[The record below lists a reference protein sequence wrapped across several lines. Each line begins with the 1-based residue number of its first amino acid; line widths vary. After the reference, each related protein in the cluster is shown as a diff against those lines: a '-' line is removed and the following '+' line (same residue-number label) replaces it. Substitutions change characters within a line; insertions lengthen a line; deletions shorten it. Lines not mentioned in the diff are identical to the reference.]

1 MANELTQKQVTSN
14 VAARIEAMKGEG
26 LLIAPN
32 YSVSNA
38 LSSAYYALKNS
49 SGGNLLQQCTQD
61 SVYNALLEMVTQG
74 LSPAKKQCYF
84 IKYGSEVHLRMSYF
98 GTIKVVKD
106 LQDVKDVIANVVYEG
121 DELEISVENGRKKLV
136 KHETD
141 WQNADN
147 PIIAA
152 YCIIT
157 RTDGE
162 EFFEV
167 MTKKQID
174 KSWSKSKTK
183 NVQIDF
189 PDQMAM
195 RTVIN
200 RAAKM
205 FINTS
210 NDSDLFAGAINRTVA
225 DEYEDD
231 RQIKEAKPIQEHSE
245 SLDDILGNP
254 KGITSDQPKIPN
266 TSLEA
271 PELPQ
276 EDEKEKAEESTEE
289 VDEASQ
295 TEEKP
300 PKKTRQKK
308 SEVIDQET
316 GEVFEQGSL
325 FKGMTTIPKEV

>member
-1 MANELTQKQVTSN
+1 MSYELTQKQITSS
-14 VAARIEAMKGEG
+14 VAARIGEMQNEG
-26 LLIAPN
+26 LMIAPN

-49 SGGNLLQQCTQD
+49 NSGNLLQQCTQD

-84 IKYGSEVHLRMSYF
+84 IKYGSDVQLRMSYF
-98 GTIKVVKD
+98 GTIKVTKD
-106 LQDVKDVIANVVYEG
+106 LQEVKDVTANVVYEG
-121 DELEISVENGRKKLV
+121 DTLEVSVENGRKKLV

-174 KSWSKSKTK
+174 KSWSKAKTK

-210 NDSDLFAGAINRTVA
+210 NDSDLFAGAINNTIA
-225 DEYEDD
+225 DEYDNG
-231 RQIKEAKPIQEHSE
+231 RQVKEAEPVREE
-245 SLDDILGNP
+245 AETLDSILGA
-254 KGITSDQPKIPN
+254 S
-266 TSLEA
+266 
-271 PELPQ
+271 
-276 EDEKEKAEESTEE
+276 EE
-289 VDEASQ
+289 V
-295 TEEKP
+295 TEKP
-300 PKKTRQKK
+300 KKEVINQELTTTDA
-308 SEVIDQET
+308 SSSVNETPDFDEETGVVIDQEPENGQMDMLE
-316 GEVFEQGSL
+316 GEDF
-325 FKGMTTIPKEV
+325 

>member
-1 MANELTQKQVTSN
+1 MTNELTQKQVTSN
-14 VAARIEAMKGEG
+14 VANRIEAMKGEG

-49 SGGNLLQQCTQD
+49 SSGNLLQQCTQD
-61 SVYNALLEMVTQG
+61 SIYNALLEMVTQG

-84 IKYGSEVHLRMSYF
+84 IKYGSEVQLRMSYF
-98 GTIKVVKD
+98 GTIKVTKD
-106 LQDVKDVIANVVYEG
+106 LQDVKDVTANVVYEG
-121 DELEISVENGRKKLV
+121 DTLEVAVENGRKKLV

-141 WQNADN
+141 WRNADN

-157 RTDGE
+157 RADGE
-162 EFFEV
+162 EFLEV

-174 KSWSKSKTK
+174 KSWSKAKTK

-210 NDSDLFAGAINRTVA
+210 NDSDLFAGAINNTIA
-225 DEYEDD
+225 EEYDNE
-231 RQIKEAKPIQEHSE
+231 RQMKEAEPVRDEVE
-245 SLDDILGNP
+245 TLDDILKAPSTPTDSDNVVDGEFAAETKTPPKTAEKTANP
-254 KGITSDQPKIPN
+254 DELASTEYPAEEIPN
-266 TSLEA
+266 F
-271 PELPQ
+271 
-276 EDEKEKAEESTEE
+276 DE
-289 VDEASQ
+289 
-295 TEEKP
+295 
-300 PKKTRQKK
+300 
-308 SEVIDQET
+308 ET
-316 GEVFEQGSL
+316 GEVLEEISL
-325 FKGMTTIPKEV
+325 FEGNTINVKE

>member
-1 MANELTQKQVTSN
+1 
-14 VAARIEAMKGEG
+14 
-26 LLIAPN
+26 
-32 YSVSNA
+32 
-38 LSSAYYALKNS
+38 
-49 SGGNLLQQCTQD
+49 
-61 SVYNALLEMVTQG
+61 MVTQG

-84 IKYGSEVHLRMSYF
+84 IKYGSDVQLRMSYF
-98 GTIKVVKD
+98 GTIKVTKD
-106 LQDVKDVIANVVYEG
+106 LQDVKDVTANVVYEG
-121 DELEISVENGRKKLV
+121 DTLDVAIENGRKKLV

-174 KSWSKSKTK
+174 KSWSKAKTK

-210 NDSDLFAGAINRTVA
+210 NDSDLFAGAINNTIA
-225 DEYEDD
+225 DEYDND
-231 RQIKEAKPIQEHSE
+231 RQMKEAEPVREE
-245 SLDDILGNP
+245 AETLDSILGA
-254 KGITSDQPKIPN
+254 S
-266 TSLEA
+266 
-271 PELPQ
+271 
-276 EDEKEKAEESTEE
+276 EE
-289 VDEASQ
+289 V
-295 TEEKP
+295 TEKP
-300 PKKTRQKK
+300 KK
-308 SEVIDQET
+308 EVINQELTTTDTSYPADEVPDFDQET
-316 GEVFEQGSL
+316 GEV
-325 FKGMTTIPKEV
+325 IDKEPENGQMDMLEGEDF

>member
-1 MANELTQKQVTSN
+1 MSYELTQKQITSS
-14 VAARIEAMKGEG
+14 VAARIGEMQNEG
-26 LLIAPN
+26 LMIAPN

-49 SGGNLLQQCTQD
+49 NSGNLLQQCTQD

-84 IKYGSEVHLRMSYF
+84 IKYGSDVQLRMSYF
-98 GTIKVVKD
+98 GTIKVTKD
-106 LQDVKDVIANVVYEG
+106 LQEVKDVTANVVYEG
-121 DELEISVENGRKKLV
+121 DTLDVAVENGRKKLV

-141 WQNADN
+141 WRNADN

-174 KSWSKSKTK
+174 KSWSKAKTK

-210 NDSDLFAGAINRTVA
+210 NDSDLFAGAINNTIA
-225 DEYEDD
+225 DEYDNG
-231 RQIKEAKPIQEHSE
+231 RQVKEAEPVREE
-245 SLDDILGNP
+245 AETLDSILGA
-254 KGITSDQPKIPN
+254 S
-266 TSLEA
+266 
-271 PELPQ
+271 
-276 EDEKEKAEESTEE
+276 EE
-289 VDEASQ
+289 VTEKPKKEVINQELTTTEASSSVSEIPSFD
-295 TEEKP
+295 EEIGG
-300 PKKTRQKK
+300 
-308 SEVIDQET
+308 VIDQEPENGQMDMLE
-316 GEVFEQGSL
+316 GEDF
-325 FKGMTTIPKEV
+325 

>member
-1 MANELTQKQVTSN
+1 MTNELTQKQITSP
-14 VAARIEAMKGEG
+14 VAARIGEMQNEG
-26 LLIAPN
+26 LMIAQN

-49 SGGNLLQQCTQD
+49 NSGNLLQQCTQD

-84 IKYGSEVHLRMSYF
+84 IKYGSDVQLRMSYF
-98 GTIKVVKD
+98 GTIKVTKD
-106 LQDVKDVIANVVYEG
+106 LQEVKDVTANVVYEG
-121 DELEISVENGRKKLV
+121 DTLEVSVENGRKKLV

-174 KSWSKSKTK
+174 KSWSKAKTK

-210 NDSDLFAGAINRTVA
+210 NDSDLFAGAINNTIA
-225 DEYEDD
+225 DEYDNG
-231 RQIKEAKPIQEHSE
+231 RQVKEAEPVR
-245 SLDDILGNP
+245 
-254 KGITSDQPKIPN
+254 
-266 TSLEA
+266 
-271 PELPQ
+271 
-276 EDEKEKAEESTEE
+276 DEVETERAGRLLCE
-289 VDEASQ
+289 
-295 TEEKP
+295 
-300 PKKTRQKK
+300 
-308 SEVIDQET
+308 
-316 GEVFEQGSL
+316 
-325 FKGMTTIPKEV
+325 

>member
-1 MANELTQKQVTSN
+1 MTNELTQKQVTSN
-14 VAARIEAMKGEG
+14 VATRIEAMKGEG

-49 SGGNLLQQCTQD
+49 SSGNLLQQCTQD

-84 IKYGSEVHLRMSYF
+84 IKYGSDVQLRMSYF
-98 GTIKVVKD
+98 GTIKVTKD
-106 LQDVKDVIANVVYEG
+106 LQEVKDVTANVVYEG
-121 DELEISVENGRKKLV
+121 DTLEVSVENGRKKLV

-152 YCIIT
+152 YCIVT

-174 KSWSKSKTK
+174 QSWSKAKTK

-210 NDSDLFAGAINRTVA
+210 NDSDLFAGAINNTIT
-225 DEYEDD
+225 DEYDNG
-231 RQIKEAKPIQEHSE
+231 RQVKEAEPVREE
-245 SLDDILGNP
+245 AETLDSILGA
-254 KGITSDQPKIPN
+254 S
-266 TSLEA
+266 
-271 PELPQ
+271 
-276 EDEKEKAEESTEE
+276 EE
-289 VDEASQ
+289 V
-295 TEEKP
+295 TEKP
-300 PKKTRQKK
+300 KKEVINQELTTTDA
-308 SEVIDQET
+308 SSSVNETPDFDEETGGVIDQEPENGQMDMLE
-316 GEVFEQGSL
+316 GEDF
-325 FKGMTTIPKEV
+325 

>member
-1 MANELTQKQVTSN
+1 MSYELTQKQITSS
-14 VAARIEAMKGEG
+14 VAARIGEMQNEG
-26 LLIAPN
+26 LMIAPN

-49 SGGNLLQQCTQD
+49 NSGNLLQQCTQD

-84 IKYGSEVHLRMSYF
+84 IKYGSDVQLRMSYF
-98 GTIKVVKD
+98 GTIKVTKD
-106 LQDVKDVIANVVYEG
+106 LQEVKDVTANVVYEG
-121 DELEISVENGRKKLV
+121 DTLDVAVENGRKKLV

-174 KSWSKSKTK
+174 KSWSKAKTK

-210 NDSDLFAGAINRTVA
+210 NDSDLFAGAINNTIA
-225 DEYEDD
+225 DEYDNG
-231 RQIKEAKPIQEHSE
+231 RQMKEAEPVREE
-245 SLDDILGNP
+245 AETLDSILGA
-254 KGITSDQPKIPN
+254 S
-266 TSLEA
+266 
-271 PELPQ
+271 
-276 EDEKEKAEESTEE
+276 EE
-289 VDEASQ
+289 V
-295 TEEKP
+295 TEKP
-300 PKKTRQKK
+300 KK
-308 SEVIDQET
+308 EVINQELTTTDTSYPADEVPDFDKET
-316 GEVFEQGSL
+316 GEA
-325 FKGMTTIPKEV
+325 IDKEPENGQMDMLEGEDF

>member
-1 MANELTQKQVTSN
+1 MSYELTQKQITSS
-14 VAARIEAMKGEG
+14 VAARIGEMQNEG
-26 LLIAPN
+26 LMIAPN

-49 SGGNLLQQCTQD
+49 NSGNLLQQCTQD

-84 IKYGSEVHLRMSYF
+84 IKYGSDVQLRMSYF
-98 GTIKVVKD
+98 GTIKVTKD
-106 LQDVKDVIANVVYEG
+106 LQEVKDVTANVVYEG
-121 DELEISVENGRKKLV
+121 DTLEVSVENGRKKLV

-141 WQNADN
+141 WRNADN

-174 KSWSKSKTK
+174 KSWSKAKTK

-210 NDSDLFAGAINRTVA
+210 DDSDLFAGAINNTIA
-225 DEYEDD
+225 DEYDNG
-231 RQIKEAKPIQEHSE
+231 RQMKEAEPVREE
-245 SLDDILGNP
+245 AETLDSILGA
-254 KGITSDQPKIPN
+254 S
-266 TSLEA
+266 
-271 PELPQ
+271 
-276 EDEKEKAEESTEE
+276 EE
-289 VDEASQ
+289 V
-295 TEEKP
+295 TEKP
-300 PKKTRQKK
+300 KK
-308 SEVIDQET
+308 EVINQELTTTDTSYPADEVPDFDQET
-316 GEVFEQGSL
+316 GEVIDQEPENVQMDMLEGEDF
-325 FKGMTTIPKEV
+325 

>member
-1 MANELTQKQVTSN
+1 MSYELTQKQITSS
-14 VAARIEAMKGEG
+14 VAARIGEMQNEG
-26 LLIAPN
+26 LMIAPN

-49 SGGNLLQQCTQD
+49 NSGNLLQQCTQD

-84 IKYGSEVHLRMSYF
+84 IKYGSDVQLRMSYF
-98 GTIKVVKD
+98 GTIKVTKD
-106 LQDVKDVIANVVYEG
+106 LQEVKDVTANVVYEG
-121 DELEISVENGRKKLV
+121 DTLDVAVENGRKKLV

-141 WQNADN
+141 WRNADN

-152 YCIIT
+152 YFIIT

-174 KSWSKSKTK
+174 KSWSKAKTK

-210 NDSDLFAGAINRTVA
+210 NDSDLFAGAINNTIA
-225 DEYEDD
+225 DEYDNG
-231 RQIKEAKPIQEHSE
+231 RQVKEAEPVREE
-245 SLDDILGNP
+245 AETLDSILGA
-254 KGITSDQPKIPN
+254 S
-266 TSLEA
+266 
-271 PELPQ
+271 
-276 EDEKEKAEESTEE
+276 EE
-289 VDEASQ
+289 VTEKPKKEVINQELTTTEASSSVSEIPSFD
-295 TEEKP
+295 EE
-300 PKKTRQKK
+300 TGG
-308 SEVIDQET
+308 VIDQEPENGQMDMLE
-316 GEVFEQGSL
+316 GEDF
-325 FKGMTTIPKEV
+325 

>member
-1 MANELTQKQVTSN
+1 MSYELTQKQITSS
-14 VAARIEAMKGEG
+14 VAARIGEMQNEG
-26 LLIAPN
+26 LMIAPN

-49 SGGNLLQQCTQD
+49 NSGNLLQQCTQD
-61 SVYNALLEMVTQG
+61 SVYNALLEMVTEG

-84 IKYGSEVHLRMSYF
+84 IKYGSDVQLRMSYF
-98 GTIKVVKD
+98 GTIKVTKD
-106 LQDVKDVIANVVYEG
+106 LQEVKDVTANVVYEG
-121 DELEISVENGRKKLV
+121 DTLDVAVENGRKKLV

-141 WQNADN
+141 WRNADN

-174 KSWSKSKTK
+174 KSWSKAKTK

-210 NDSDLFAGAINRTVA
+210 NDSDLFAGAINNTIA
-225 DEYEDD
+225 DEYDNG
-231 RQIKEAKPIQEHSE
+231 RQMKEAEPVREE
-245 SLDDILGNP
+245 AETLDSILGA
-254 KGITSDQPKIPN
+254 S
-266 TSLEA
+266 
-271 PELPQ
+271 
-276 EDEKEKAEESTEE
+276 EE
-289 VDEASQ
+289 V
-295 TEEKP
+295 TEKP
-300 PKKTRQKK
+300 KKEVINQELTTTDTSYPADEVPDFDKETSK
-308 SEVIDQET
+308 VIDQEPENGQMDMLE
-316 GEVFEQGSL
+316 GEDF
-325 FKGMTTIPKEV
+325 

>member
-1 MANELTQKQVTSN
+1 MSYELTQKQITSS
-14 VAARIEAMKGEG
+14 VAARIGEMQNEG
-26 LLIAPN
+26 LMIAPN

-49 SGGNLLQQCTQD
+49 NSGNLLQQCTQD

-84 IKYGSEVHLRMSYF
+84 IKYGSDVQLRMSYF
-98 GTIKVVKD
+98 GTIKVTKD
-106 LQDVKDVIANVVYEG
+106 LQEVKDVTANVVYEG
-121 DELEISVENGRKKLV
+121 DTLDVAVENGRKKLV

-141 WQNADN
+141 WRNADN

-174 KSWSKSKTK
+174 KSWSKAKTK

-210 NDSDLFAGAINRTVA
+210 DDSDLFAGAINNTIA
-225 DEYEDD
+225 DEYDNG
-231 RQIKEAKPIQEHSE
+231 RQMKEAEPVREE
-245 SLDDILGNP
+245 AETLDSILGA
-254 KGITSDQPKIPN
+254 S
-266 TSLEA
+266 
-271 PELPQ
+271 
-276 EDEKEKAEESTEE
+276 EE
-289 VDEASQ
+289 V
-295 TEEKP
+295 TEKP
-300 PKKTRQKK
+300 KK
-308 SEVIDQET
+308 EVINQELTTTDTSYPADEVPDFDQET
-316 GEVFEQGSL
+316 GEVIDQEPENVQMDMLEGEDF
-325 FKGMTTIPKEV
+325 

>member
-1 MANELTQKQVTSN
+1 MSYELTQKQITSS
-14 VAARIEAMKGEG
+14 VAARIGEMQNEG
-26 LLIAPN
+26 LMIAPN

-49 SGGNLLQQCTQD
+49 NSGNLLQQCTQD

-84 IKYGSEVHLRMSYF
+84 IKYGSDVQLRMSYF
-98 GTIKVVKD
+98 GTIKVTKD
-106 LQDVKDVIANVVYEG
+106 LQEVKDVTANVVYKG
-121 DELEISVENGRKKLV
+121 DTLDVAVENGRKKLV

-141 WQNADN
+141 WRNADN

-174 KSWSKSKTK
+174 KSWSKAKTK

-210 NDSDLFAGAINRTVA
+210 NDSDLFAGAINNTIA
-225 DEYEDD
+225 DEYDNG
-231 RQIKEAKPIQEHSE
+231 RQVKEAEPVREE
-245 SLDDILGNP
+245 AETLDSILGA
-254 KGITSDQPKIPN
+254 S
-266 TSLEA
+266 
-271 PELPQ
+271 
-276 EDEKEKAEESTEE
+276 EE
-289 VDEASQ
+289 VTEKPKKEVINQELTTTEASSSVSEIPSFD
-295 TEEKP
+295 EE
-300 PKKTRQKK
+300 TGG
-308 SEVIDQET
+308 VIDQEPENGQMDMLE
-316 GEVFEQGSL
+316 GEDF
-325 FKGMTTIPKEV
+325 

>member
-1 MANELTQKQVTSN
+1 MTNELTQKQVTSN
-14 VAARIEAMKGEG
+14 VATRIEAMKGEG

-49 SGGNLLQQCTQD
+49 SSGNLLQQCTQD
-61 SVYNALLEMVTQG
+61 SIYNALLEMVTQG

-84 IKYGSEVHLRMSYF
+84 IKYGSDVQLRMSYF
-98 GTIKVVKD
+98 GTIKVTKD
-106 LQDVKDVIANVVYEG
+106 LQEVKDVTANVVYEG
-121 DELEISVENGRKKLV
+121 DTLEVAVENGRKKLV

-141 WQNADN
+141 WRNADN
-147 PIIAA
+147 SIIAA

-162 EFFEV
+162 EFLEV

-174 KSWSKSKTK
+174 KSWSKAKTK

-210 NDSDLFAGAINRTVA
+210 DDSDLFAGAINSTIA
-225 DEYEDD
+225 DEYEGS
-231 RQIKEAKPIQEHSE
+231 RQTKDVTPEQPAET
-245 SLDDILGNP
+245 LDGILGASSTPAEGDNVVDREFTAETKTPPKTGRKTANP
-254 KGITSDQPKIPN
+254 DKV
-266 TSLEA
+266 A
-271 PELPQ
+271 
-276 EDEKEKAEESTEE
+276 STEYPA
-289 VDEASQ
+289 DEIPDFD
-295 TEEKP
+295 EE
-300 PKKTRQKK
+300 TG
-308 SEVIDQET
+308 EVIDQEPET
-316 GEVFEQGSL
+316 GQMDMLEGEDF
-325 FKGMTTIPKEV
+325 

>member
-1 MANELTQKQVTSN
+1 MTNELTQKQVTSN
-14 VAARIEAMKGEG
+14 VATRIEAMKGEG

-49 SGGNLLQQCTQD
+49 SSGNLLQQCTQD
-61 SVYNALLEMVTQG
+61 SIYNALLEMVTQG

-84 IKYGSEVHLRMSYF
+84 IKYGSDVQLRMSYF
-98 GTIKVVKD
+98 GTIKVTKD
-106 LQDVKDVIANVVYEG
+106 LQEVKDVTANVVYEG
-121 DELEISVENGRKKLV
+121 DTLEVAVENGRKKLV

-141 WQNADN
+141 WRNADN

-174 KSWSKSKTK
+174 KSWSKAKTK

-210 NDSDLFAGAINRTVA
+210 NDSDLFAGAINNTIA
-225 DEYEDD
+225 DEYDNE
-231 RQIKEAKPIQEHSE
+231 RQVKEAELVRE
-245 SLDDILGNP
+245 EVETLDDILKAPSAPTESENVVDGEF
-254 KGITSDQPKIPN
+254 TEEPKISPKTAKKTAN
-266 TSLEA
+266 
-271 PELPQ
+271 PDELASTEYP
-276 EDEKEKAEESTEE
+276 EDEIPDFDE
-289 VDEASQ
+289 V
-295 TEEKP
+295 
-300 PKKTRQKK
+300 
-308 SEVIDQET
+308 T
-316 GEVFEQGSL
+316 GEVLEEISL
-325 FKGMTTIPKEV
+325 FEGNTINVKE

>member
-1 MANELTQKQVTSN
+1 MSYELTQKQITSS
-14 VAARIEAMKGEG
+14 VAARIGEMQNEG
-26 LLIAPN
+26 LMIAPN

-49 SGGNLLQQCTQD
+49 NSGNLLQQCTQD

-84 IKYGSEVHLRMSYF
+84 IKYGSDVQLRMSYF
-98 GTIKVVKD
+98 GTIKVTKD
-106 LQDVKDVIANVVYEG
+106 LQEVKDVTANVVYEG
-121 DELEISVENGRKKLV
+121 DTLDVAVENGRKKLV

-141 WQNADN
+141 WRNADN

-162 EFFEV
+162 EVFEV

-174 KSWSKSKTK
+174 KSWSKAKTK

-210 NDSDLFAGAINRTVA
+210 NDSDLFAGAINNTIA
-225 DEYEDD
+225 DEYDNG
-231 RQIKEAKPIQEHSE
+231 RQVKEAEPVREE
-245 SLDDILGNP
+245 AETLDSILGA
-254 KGITSDQPKIPN
+254 S
-266 TSLEA
+266 
-271 PELPQ
+271 
-276 EDEKEKAEESTEE
+276 EE
-289 VDEASQ
+289 V
-295 TEEKP
+295 TEKP
-300 PKKTRQKK
+300 KKEVINQELTTTDA
-308 SEVIDQET
+308 SSSVNETPDFDEETGVVIDQEPENGQMDMLE
-316 GEVFEQGSL
+316 GEDF
-325 FKGMTTIPKEV
+325 

>member
-1 MANELTQKQVTSN
+1 MTTELTQKQVTSN
-14 VAARIEAMKGEG
+14 VANRIEAMKDEG

-49 SGGNLLQQCTQD
+49 SSGNLLQQCTQD
-61 SVYNALLEMVTQG
+61 SIYNALLEMVTQG

-84 IKYGSEVHLRMSYF
+84 IKYNSEVQLRMSYF
-98 GTIKVVKD
+98 GTVKVTKD
-106 LQDVKDVIANVVYEG
+106 LEEVKDVTANVVYEG
-121 DELEISVENGRKKLV
+121 DTLEVAVENGRKKLV

-147 PIIAA
+147 QIVAA

-157 RTDGE
+157 RKDGE

-174 KSWSKSKTK
+174 KSWSKAKTK

-210 NDSDLFAGAINRTVA
+210 NDSDLFAGAINNTIA
-225 DEYEDD
+225 DEYDNEQTVKDVTP
-231 RQIKEAKPIQEHSE
+231 QQAET
-245 SLDDILGNP
+245 LD
-254 KGITSDQPKIPN
+254 SF
-266 TSLEA
+266 LEA
-271 PELPQ
+271 PNKSVDSENHLEIQ
-276 EDEKEKAEESTEE
+276 TTDEVKTEAKTAQNKANKSKL
-289 VDEASQ
+289 ASSAA
-295 TEEKP
+295 ENSKFP
-300 PKKTRQKK
+300 DFDP
-308 SEVIDQET
+308 ET
-316 GEVFEQGSL
+316 GEILEEISFFEGD
-325 FKGMTTIPKEV
+325 TTTVKE

>member
-1 MANELTQKQVTSN
+1 MSYEPTQKQITSS
-14 VAARIEAMKGEG
+14 VAARIGEMQNEG
-26 LLIAPN
+26 LMIAPN

-49 SGGNLLQQCTQD
+49 NSGNLLQQCTQD

-84 IKYGSEVHLRMSYF
+84 IKYGSDVQLRMSYF
-98 GTIKVVKD
+98 GTIKVTKD
-106 LQDVKDVIANVVYEG
+106 LQEVKDVTANVVYEG
-121 DELEISVENGRKKLV
+121 DTLDVAVENGRKKLV

-141 WQNADN
+141 WRNADN

-174 KSWSKSKTK
+174 KSWSKAKTK

-210 NDSDLFAGAINRTVA
+210 NDSDLFAGAINNTIA
-225 DEYEDD
+225 DEYDND
-231 RQIKEAKPIQEHSE
+231 RQMKEAEPVREE
-245 SLDDILGNP
+245 TETLAGILGA
-254 KGITSDQPKIPN
+254 S
-266 TSLEA
+266 
-271 PELPQ
+271 
-276 EDEKEKAEESTEE
+276 EEVTEE
-289 VDEASQ
+289 
-295 TEEKP
+295 
-300 PKKTRQKK
+300 PKK
-308 SEVIDQET
+308 EVINQELTTTDTKYPADEIPDFDQET
-316 GEVFEQGSL
+316 GEVIDQEPENGQMDMLEGEDF
-325 FKGMTTIPKEV
+325 

>member
-1 MANELTQKQVTSN
+1 MTNELTQKQVTSN
-14 VAARIEAMKGEG
+14 VATRIEAMKGEG

-49 SGGNLLQQCTQD
+49 NSGNLLQQCTQD

-84 IKYGSEVHLRMSYF
+84 IKYGSDVQLRMSYF
-98 GTIKVVKD
+98 GTIKVTKD
-106 LQDVKDVIANVVYEG
+106 LQEVKDVTANVVYEG
-121 DELEISVENGRKKLV
+121 DTLEVSVENGRKKLV

-174 KSWSKSKTK
+174 KSWSKAKTN

-210 NDSDLFAGAINRTVA
+210 NDSDLFAGAINNTIA
-225 DEYEDD
+225 DEYDND
-231 RQIKEAKPIQEHSE
+231 RQMKEAEPVREE
-245 SLDDILGNP
+245 TETLAGILGA
-254 KGITSDQPKIPN
+254 S
-266 TSLEA
+266 
-271 PELPQ
+271 
-276 EDEKEKAEESTEE
+276 EEVTEE
-289 VDEASQ
+289 
-295 TEEKP
+295 
-300 PKKTRQKK
+300 PKK
-308 SEVIDQET
+308 EVINQELTTTDTKYPADEIPDFDQET
-316 GEVFEQGSL
+316 GEVIDQEPETGQMDMLEGEDF
-325 FKGMTTIPKEV
+325 

>member
-1 MANELTQKQVTSN
+1 MTTTELTQKQITSN
-14 VAARIEAMKGEG
+14 VANRIEAMKGEG

-49 SGGNLLQQCTQD
+49 NGVNLLQQCSQD

-84 IKYGSEVHLRMSYF
+84 IKYGNDVQLRMSYF
-98 GTIKVVKD
+98 GTIKVIKD
-106 LQDVKDVIANVVYEG
+106 LQDVKDVIANVVNEG
-121 DELEISVENGRKKLV
+121 DVLEVSVENGRKKLV
-136 KHETD
+136 KHETH

-174 KSWSKSKTK
+174 KSWSKAKTK

-210 NDSDLFAGAINRTVA
+210 NDSDLFAGAINKTIA
-225 DEYEDD
+225 DEYNNE
-231 RQIKEAKPIQEHSE
+231 RQMKEAEPVQSAGQ
-245 SLDDILGNP
+245 DILD
-254 KGITSDQPKIPN
+254 KMT
-266 TSLEA
+266 
-271 PELPQ
+271 
-276 EDEKEKAEESTEE
+276 EKTVAEEPAEDATI
-289 VDEASQ
+289 
-295 TEEKP
+295 
-300 PKKTRQKK
+300 
-308 SEVIDQET
+308 SEVETVEEAGVDISKMETTEQVIDAET
-316 GEVFEQGSL
+316 GEILDEEEPF
-325 FKGMTTIPKEV
+325 

>member
-14 VAARIEAMKGEG
+14 VATRIEAMKGEG

-49 SGGNLLQQCTQD
+49 NSGNLLQQCTQD

-84 IKYGSEVHLRMSYF
+84 IKYGSDVQLRMSYF
-98 GTIKVVKD
+98 GTIKVTKD
-106 LQDVKDVIANVVYEG
+106 LQEVKDVTANVVYEG
-121 DELEISVENGRKKLV
+121 DTLEVSVENGRKKLV
-136 KHETD
+136 KHETN

-162 EFFEV
+162 EFFEI

-174 KSWSKSKTK
+174 KSWSKAKTK

-210 NDSDLFAGAINRTVA
+210 NDSDLFAGAINNTIA
-225 DEYEDD
+225 DEYDND
-231 RQIKEAKPIQEHSE
+231 RQMKEVEPVREEAET
-245 SLDDILGNP
+245 LDDILKAPNVPTESGNVVDGEFTEETKTPP
-254 KGITSDQPKIPN
+254 KTAEKTAIPDELTSTEYPADEIPN
-266 TSLEA
+266 F
-271 PELPQ
+271 
-276 EDEKEKAEESTEE
+276 DE
-289 VDEASQ
+289 
-295 TEEKP
+295 
-300 PKKTRQKK
+300 
-308 SEVIDQET
+308 ET
-316 GEVFEQGSL
+316 GEVLEEFSFFEGN
-325 FKGMTTIPKEV
+325 TTNIKE

>member
-1 MANELTQKQVTSN
+1 MSYELTQKQITSS
-14 VAARIEAMKGEG
+14 VAARIGEMQNEG
-26 LLIAPN
+26 LMIAPN

-49 SGGNLLQQCTQD
+49 NSGNLLQQCTQD

-84 IKYGSEVHLRMSYF
+84 IKYGSDVQLRMSYF
-98 GTIKVVKD
+98 GTIKVTKD
-106 LQDVKDVIANVVYEG
+106 LQEVKDVTANVVYEG
-121 DELEISVENGRKKLV
+121 DTLDVAVENGRKKLV

-174 KSWSKSKTK
+174 KSWSKAKTK

-210 NDSDLFAGAINRTVA
+210 NDSDLFAGAINNTIA
-225 DEYEDD
+225 DEYDNG
-231 RQIKEAKPIQEHSE
+231 RQMKEAEPVREE
-245 SLDDILGNP
+245 AETLDSILGA
-254 KGITSDQPKIPN
+254 S
-266 TSLEA
+266 
-271 PELPQ
+271 
-276 EDEKEKAEESTEE
+276 EE
-289 VDEASQ
+289 V
-295 TEEKP
+295 TEKL
-300 PKKTRQKK
+300 QK
-308 SEVIDQET
+308 EVINQELTTTDTSYPADEVPDFDKET
-316 GEVFEQGSL
+316 GEA
-325 FKGMTTIPKEV
+325 IDKEPENGQMDMLEGEDF

>member
-1 MANELTQKQVTSN
+1 MTNELTQKQVTSN
-14 VAARIEAMKGEG
+14 VATRIEAMKGEG

-49 SGGNLLQQCTQD
+49 NSGNLLQQCTQD

-74 LSPAKKQCYF
+74 LSPAKQQCYF
-84 IKYGSEVHLRMSYF
+84 INYGSDVQLRMSYF
-98 GTIKVVKD
+98 GTIKVTKD
-106 LQDVKDVIANVVYEG
+106 LQEVKDVTANVVYEG
-121 DELEISVENGRKKLV
+121 DTLDVAVENGRKKLV

-174 KSWSKSKTK
+174 KSWSKAKTK

-210 NDSDLFAGAINRTVA
+210 NDSDLFAGAINNTIA
-225 DEYEDD
+225 DEYDNG
-231 RQIKEAKPIQEHSE
+231 RQMKEAEPVREE
-245 SLDDILGNP
+245 AETLDSILGA
-254 KGITSDQPKIPN
+254 S
-266 TSLEA
+266 
-271 PELPQ
+271 
-276 EDEKEKAEESTEE
+276 EE
-289 VDEASQ
+289 V
-295 TEEKP
+295 TEKP
-300 PKKTRQKK
+300 KKRLSTR
-308 SEVIDQET
+308 S
-316 GEVFEQGSL
+316 
-325 FKGMTTIPKEV
+325 

>member
-1 MANELTQKQVTSN
+1 MSYELTQKQITSS
-14 VAARIEAMKGEG
+14 VAARIGEMQNEG
-26 LLIAPN
+26 LMIAPN

-49 SGGNLLQQCTQD
+49 NSGNLLQQCTQD

-84 IKYGSEVHLRMSYF
+84 IKYGSDVQLRMSYF
-98 GTIKVVKD
+98 GTIKVTKD
-106 LQDVKDVIANVVYEG
+106 LQEVKDVTANVVYEG
-121 DELEISVENGRKKLV
+121 DTLDVAVENGRKKLV

-141 WQNADN
+141 WRNADN

-174 KSWSKSKTK
+174 KSWSKAKTK

-210 NDSDLFAGAINRTVA
+210 NDSDLFAGAINNTIA
-225 DEYEDD
+225 DEYDNG
-231 RQIKEAKPIQEHSE
+231 RQVKEAEPVREE
-245 SLDDILGNP
+245 AETLDSILGA
-254 KGITSDQPKIPN
+254 S
-266 TSLEA
+266 
-271 PELPQ
+271 
-276 EDEKEKAEESTEE
+276 EE
-289 VDEASQ
+289 VTEKPKKEVINQELTTTEASSSVSEIPSFD
-295 TEEKP
+295 EE
-300 PKKTRQKK
+300 TG
-308 SEVIDQET
+308 EAIDQESENGQMDMLE
-316 GEVFEQGSL
+316 GEDF
-325 FKGMTTIPKEV
+325 

>member
-1 MANELTQKQVTSN
+1 MTNELTQKQVTSN
-14 VAARIEAMKGEG
+14 VATRIEAMKGEG

-49 SGGNLLQQCTQD
+49 SSGNLLQQCTQD

-84 IKYGSEVHLRMSYF
+84 IKYGSDVQLRMSYF
-98 GTIKVVKD
+98 GTIKVTKD
-106 LQDVKDVIANVVYEG
+106 LQEVKDVTANVVYEG
-121 DELEISVENGRKKLV
+121 DTLEVSVENGRKKLV

-141 WQNADN
+141 WRNADN

-174 KSWSKSKTK
+174 KSWSKAKTK

-210 NDSDLFAGAINRTVA
+210 NDSDLFAGAINNTIA
-225 DEYEDD
+225 DEYEDG
-231 RQIKEAKPIQEHSE
+231 RQTKDVTPEQPAETLDSVLGTQAGSEAEKSQ
-245 SLDDILGNP
+245 
-254 KGITSDQPKIPN
+254 
-266 TSLEA
+266 
-271 PELPQ
+271 
-276 EDEKEKAEESTEE
+276 EKEVINQELAAQDANLSSGEVPNFDEETG
-289 VDEASQ
+289 
-295 TEEKP
+295 
-300 PKKTRQKK
+300 
-308 SEVIDQET
+308 EVIDQEPET
-316 GEVFEQGSL
+316 GQMDMLEGEDF
-325 FKGMTTIPKEV
+325 

>member
-1 MANELTQKQVTSN
+1 MTNELTQKQVTSN
-14 VAARIEAMKGEG
+14 VANRIEAMKGEG

-49 SGGNLLQQCTQD
+49 NSGNLLQQCTQD

-84 IKYGSEVHLRMSYF
+84 IKYGSDVQLRMSYF
-98 GTIKVVKD
+98 GTIKVT
-106 LQDVKDVIANVVYEG
+106 NVVYEG
-121 DELEISVENGRKKLV
+121 DTLEVSVENGRKKLV

-162 EFFEV
+162 EFFEI

-174 KSWSKSKTK
+174 KSWSKAKTK

-195 RTVIN
+195 RTVIK

-210 NDSDLFAGAINRTVA
+210 NDSDLFAGAINNTIA
-225 DEYEDD
+225 DEYDNG
-231 RQIKEAKPIQEHSE
+231 RQMKEAEPVREE
-245 SLDDILGNP
+245 DETLDSILGA
-254 KGITSDQPKIPN
+254 S
-266 TSLEA
+266 
-271 PELPQ
+271 
-276 EDEKEKAEESTEE
+276 EEVTEE
-289 VDEASQ
+289 
-295 TEEKP
+295 
-300 PKKTRQKK
+300 PKKEVINQELTTTDTKYPADGIPDFDQETGK
-308 SEVIDQET
+308 VIDQEPENGQMDMLE
-316 GEVFEQGSL
+316 GEDF
-325 FKGMTTIPKEV
+325 

>member
-1 MANELTQKQVTSN
+1 MTNELTQKQITSS
-14 VAARIEAMKGEG
+14 VAARIGEMQNEG
-26 LLIAPN
+26 LMIAPN

-49 SGGNLLQQCTQD
+49 NSGNLLQQCTQD

-84 IKYGSEVHLRMSYF
+84 IKYGSDVQLRMSYF
-98 GTIKVVKD
+98 GTIKVTKD
-106 LQDVKDVIANVVYEG
+106 LQEVKDVTANVVYEG
-121 DELEISVENGRKKLV
+121 DTLDVAVENGRKKLV

-141 WQNADN
+141 WRNADN

-174 KSWSKSKTK
+174 KSWSKAKTK

-210 NDSDLFAGAINRTVA
+210 NDSDLFAGAINNTIA
-225 DEYEDD
+225 DEYDNG
-231 RQIKEAKPIQEHSE
+231 RQVKEAEPVREE
-245 SLDDILGNP
+245 AETLDSILGA
-254 KGITSDQPKIPN
+254 S
-266 TSLEA
+266 
-271 PELPQ
+271 
-276 EDEKEKAEESTEE
+276 EE
-289 VDEASQ
+289 VTEKTKKEVINQELTTTDASSSVNETPDFDEE
-295 TEEKP
+295 TGV
-300 PKKTRQKK
+300 
-308 SEVIDQET
+308 VIDQEPENGQMDMLE
-316 GEVFEQGSL
+316 GEDF
-325 FKGMTTIPKEV
+325 

>member
-1 MANELTQKQVTSN
+1 MTNELTQKQVTSN
-14 VAARIEAMKGEG
+14 VANRIEAMKGEG

-49 SGGNLLQQCTQD
+49 SSGNLLQQCTQD

-84 IKYGSEVHLRMSYF
+84 IKYGSEVQLRMSYF
-98 GTIKVVKD
+98 GTIKVTKD
-106 LQDVKDVIANVVYEG
+106 LQEVKDVTANVVYEG
-121 DELEISVENGRKKLV
+121 DTLEVAVENGRKKLV

-141 WQNADN
+141 WRNADN

-162 EFFEV
+162 EFLEV

-174 KSWSKSKTK
+174 KSWSKAKTK

-210 NDSDLFAGAINRTVA
+210 NDSDLFAGAINNTIA
-225 DEYEDD
+225 EEYDNE
-231 RQIKEAKPIQEHSE
+231 RQTKEAEPVREE
-245 SLDDILGNP
+245 AETLDDILKAPNKPAEDENVVDGEFTKETQTLPKTAEKTANP
-254 KGITSDQPKIPN
+254 DELASTEYPVEEIPN
-266 TSLEA
+266 F
-271 PELPQ
+271 
-276 EDEKEKAEESTEE
+276 DE
-289 VDEASQ
+289 
-295 TEEKP
+295 
-300 PKKTRQKK
+300 
-308 SEVIDQET
+308 ET
-316 GEVFEQGSL
+316 GEVLEEISL
-325 FKGMTTIPKEV
+325 FEGNTTQIKEQD